1 MWALFEISAIYTA
14 ILRKM
19 RVPVPVKKNFLHSF
33 ILQSFLLDLQRRRSQ
48 SFKAKIQDA
57 AFSTLT

>member
-1 MWALFEISAIYTA
+1 
-14 ILRKM
+14 M